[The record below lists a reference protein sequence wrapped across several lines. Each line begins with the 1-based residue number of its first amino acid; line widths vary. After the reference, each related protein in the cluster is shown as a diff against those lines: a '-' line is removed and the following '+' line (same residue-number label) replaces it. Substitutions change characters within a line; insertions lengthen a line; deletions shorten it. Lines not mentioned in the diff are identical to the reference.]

1 MKKMLMFTA
10 VAVLAVLPV
19 IAQEQ
24 DLEGCKDSTVL
35 SRMKGCAIEG
45 CDKKDFDRA
54 QIRKSASDED
64 MQAVEGAVEIITYR
78 CADNVSFI
86 SIVRNAENALKAAG
100 FATVYSGPGMNEA
113 PAYSARKGGVW
124 VDIQTQNNGGQTYTE
139 TVVRTKEMEQQMVA
153 SAESMEA
160 EITKTG
166 SCSIYGILFDT
177 GKATIKPESQQCLN
191 EVSKLLTKNASWKMQ
206 IEGHTDNV
214 GAKDANTKLSQARA
228 EAVKGWLV
236 GHGIDGSRLSARG
249 LGDMK
254 PVAENTTDEGRAKNR
269 RVALVKI

>member
-1 MKKMLMFTA
+1 
-10 VAVLAVLPV
+10 
-19 IAQEQ
+19 
-24 DLEGCKDSTVL
+24 
-35 SRMKGCAIEG
+35 
-45 CDKKDFDRA
+45 
-54 QIRKSASDED
+54 
-64 MQAVEGAVEIITYR
+64 
-78 CADNVSFI
+78 
-86 SIVRNAENALKAAG
+86 
-100 FATVYSGPGMNEA
+100 MNEA

>member
-1 MKKMLMFTA
+1 
-10 VAVLAVLPV
+10 
-19 IAQEQ
+19 
-24 DLEGCKDSTVL
+24 
-35 SRMKGCAIEG
+35 MKGCAIEQ

-54 QIRKSASDED
+54 EIRKSASDED
-64 MQAVEGAVEIITYR
+64 MQAVEGEVEIINYR
-78 CADNVSFI
+78 CADNVSFL

-100 FATVYSGPGMNEA
+100 FTTIYSGKGMNEA

-139 TVVRTKEMEQQMVA
+139 TIARTKEMEQQMVA

-191 EVSKLLTKNASWKMQ
+191 EVSKLLKKNASWTMQ
-206 IEGHTDNV
+206 VEGHTDNI
-214 GAKDANTKLSQARA
+214 GAKDANMKLSQSRA
-228 EAVKGWLV
+228 EAVKSWLA
-236 GHGIDGSRLSARG
+236 GHGVETSRLSAKG
-249 LGDMK
+249 LGDTK
-254 PVAENTTDEGRAKNR
+254 PIADNSSEEGRAKNR
-269 RVALVKI
+269 RVALVKM